1 MPKVNISSL
10 SESNRNQS
18 NLKLSE
24 ITEAKISKMKL
35 LKYVSALATVFS
47 GSSLALEL

>member
-1 MPKVNISSL
+1 MPKVYKRSHP
-10 SESNRNQS
+10 ESNCNQS

-24 ITEAKISKMKL
+24 ITKAKISRMKL

-47 GSSLALEL
+47 GNSLALEL